1 MLSPQGRNSQK
12 LTTHNSQP
20 ATHMNQDII
29 IERHPFPPF
38 IPEGARV
45 LIMGT
50 FPPGEHRWSM
60 NFYYPNPINDYW
72 RICGLLFLGDKN
84 ALFDQKRKCFREED
98 CRKLMADR
106 HIAMND
112 TGREVKR
119 LKGNASDKFLEIIT
133 PVPLWD
139 LLKEMPECNAIAT
152 TGEKAAQVIADITG
166 TRLPR
171 MGEMV
176 EGPSGLH
183 IWRMPSSSRAYPMK
197 LEMKAEYYAS
207 LFRSV
212 GIL

>member
-1 MLSPQGRNSQK
+1 MED
-12 LTTHNSQP
+12 T
-20 ATHMNQDII
+20 

-38 IPEGARV
+38 TPVGARV
-45 LIMGT
+45 LVMGT

-84 ALFDQKRKCFREED
+84 ALYDADHKCFREDE
-98 CRKLMADR
+98 CRALMAEK

-112 TGREVKR
+112 TGREVRR

-133 PVPLWD
+133 PVPLYD
-139 LLKEMPECNAIAT
+139 LLADMPECHTVAT
-152 TGEKAAQVIADITG
+152 TGEKAAQVIAGLTN
-166 TRLPR
+166 TRVPK

-176 EGPSGLH
+176 ESEDGLK
-183 IWRMPSSSRAYPMK
+183 IWRMPSTSRAYPMK
-197 LEMKAEYYAS
+197 LEKKAEFYAT

>member
-1 MLSPQGRNSQK
+1 MEEEL
-12 LTTHNSQP
+12 
-20 ATHMNQDII
+20 I
-29 IERHPFPPF
+29 IECHPFEPF
-38 IPEGARV
+38 IPEKAKV

-84 ALFDQKRKCFREED
+84 ALYDADRKCFREED
-98 CRKLMADR
+98 CRRLMADK

-112 TGREVKR
+112 TGREVRR

-139 LLKEMPECNAIAT
+139 LLKEMPECKAIAT

-166 TRLPR
+166 TRLPK
-171 MGEMV
+171 MGELV
-176 EGPSGLH
+176 EGPDGLS
-183 IWRMPSSSRAYPMK
+183 IWRMPSTSRAYPMK
-197 LEMKAEYYAS
+197 LENKAEYYAT